1 METKAVYMFGRVITD
16 GELLQLRLGEAVKE
30 HIIDSVHY
38 NCTSY
43 IEEKKPEDLAK
54 EQDPVKKSERYAAK
68 GNCTEQ
74 GLIRFFM
81 DKIRNNDII
90 LTKQNQRA
98 SDKFLR
104 ASIPFDS
111 KYKMSFAAINIHSQG
126 VVRIF
131 GKGAPD
137 FLIGHC
143 TTVLNEEGKTDEL
156 S

>member
-1 METKAVYMFGRVITD
+1 M
-16 GELLQLRLGEAVKE
+16 QLRLGDAIRD
-30 HIIDSVHY
+30 HIVDSVLY

-54 EQDPVKKSERYAAK
+54 ELDSVKKSQKYAAM

-81 DKIRNNDII
+81 ENIKNNDII
-90 LTKQNQRA
+90 LTKQNQRT
-98 SDKFLR
+98 SDQYLR

-137 FLIGHC
+137 FLISHC
-143 TTVLNEEGKTDEL
+143 TTVLNEDGKIAEL
-156 S
+156 H

>member
-1 METKAVYMFGRVITD
+1 M
-16 GELLQLRLGEAVKE
+16 
-30 HIIDSVHY
+30 
-38 NCTSY
+38 
-43 IEEKKPEDLAK
+43 
-54 EQDPVKKSERYAAK
+54 KKSQRYAAM

-81 DKIRNNDII
+81 DKIRNNDLI
-90 LTKQNQRA
+90 LTKQNQRT
-98 SDKFLR
+98 SDQFLR

-111 KYKMSFAAINIHSQG
+111 KYKMSFAAIHIHSQG

-143 TTVLNEEGKTDEL
+143 TTVLNEDGKTDEL
-156 S
+156 L